1 MLWAS
6 MIPGLFKR
14 MGAEIDEAANR
25 TRKTETEKRLAYY
38 HDSQN
43 AYIAAALEANFS
55 DPDRLTPCFV
65 NVVKK
70 VVNNLSMV
78 YGRDAVRS
86 IENPSGTRA
95 AANDSAIFQEIAESS
110 ALGIKL
116 KQASRYAKLL
126 KTVLIRPVWRRGH
139 MDLDVL
145 TGDCLDV
152 ATGDT
157 PEDLRVVA
165 ITHFPESGK
174 ADEIEFSV
182 WDSETVRRL
191 NYTGQEIGAEPNI
204 YGTLPFVPIFDRCP
218 TNEFWLPG
226 GDDLITAQD
235 AINEKLTDLLYI
247 CRMQGFG
254 IGWIRKG
261 QAAGG
266 SIRLDPGSMVELPA
280 DGAIGYESQKAPIK
294 DIIAAIDFLILQ
306 AALCNGLSASSLS
319 TKVTRESGVAK
330 TAGNRELEELRR
342 DDIAL
347 FTKYERQLF
356 DLFRI
361 VWNRHNPGRKM
372 SPDARLR
379 VDFHDPKPATTPH
392 EEAET
397 WELLI
402 SLKVASP
409 VDAIM
414 ERNPDLKTRDEALK
428 FLETVAAENA
438 RLIPAKPADKFQKN
452 QDAGEGELG

>member
-1 MLWAS
+1 MTDMLWAS

-14 MGAEIDEAANR
+14 IGCEIDEAANR
-25 TRKTETEKRLAYY
+25 ARKTETEKRLAYY
-38 HDSQN
+38 HDAQHD
-43 AYIAAALEANFS
+43 YIVAALEAHFS
-55 DPDRLTPCFV
+55 NPDNLTPCFV

-70 VVNNLSMV
+70 VVNNLAMA
-78 YGRDAVRS
+78 YGRDAVRTV
-86 IENPSGTRA
+86 ENPSGVRA
-95 AANDSAIFQEIAESS
+95 AAADSEIFQEIAESS

-126 KTVLIRPVWRRGH
+126 KTVLLRPVWRRGF

-157 PEDLRVVA
+157 PEDLRVVSIA
-165 ITHFPESGK
+165 HFPESGR
-174 ADEIEFSV
+174 ADEVEFSV
-182 WDSETVRRL
+182 WDKATVRRL
-191 NYTGQEIGAEPNI
+191 NYIGSELCVEDNP
-204 YGTLPFVPIFDRCP
+204 YGVLPFVSVFDYCP
-218 TNEFWLPG
+218 TNSFWLPG
-226 GDDLITAQD
+226 GDDLVMVQD
-235 AINEKLTDLLYI
+235 AINEKLTDLLYV

-254 IGWIRKG
+254 VGWIRKG

-266 SIRLDPGSMVELPA
+266 SIRLDPGAMVELPA

-294 DIIAAIDFLILQ
+294 DIISAIDFLILQ
-306 AALCNGLSASSLS
+306 AALTNGLSASSLS

-361 VWNRHNPGRKM
+361 IWNRHNPGRKM
-372 SPDARLR
+372 SQEARLR
-379 VDFHDPKPATTPH
+379 VDFHDPKPATSPH

-402 SLKVASP
+402 NLKVASP

-414 ERNPDLKTRDEALK
+414 ERNPDLKTREDALK
-428 FLETVAAENA
+428 FLATVAAENEA
-438 RLIPAKPADKFQKN
+438 LSPSKPEQAAKQN
-452 QDAGEGELG
+452 NE